1 MRELPKQEDVGRVN
15 QVTPLATSWHI
26 SKEGKEGV
34 DAWLLCGPS
43 RYVSPPAGKPGGYET
58 FRVPSPMSKVL
69 DGVAWLAAS
78 LGSTLEDV
86 VIIVVIIV
94 IINIGCHDRTEL

>member
-1 MRELPKQEDVGRVN
+1 
-15 QVTPLATSWHI
+15 
-26 SKEGKEGV
+26 
-34 DAWLLCGPS
+34 
-43 RYVSPPAGKPGGYET
+43 
-58 FRVPSPMSKVL
+58 MSKVL
-69 DGVAWLAAS
+69 DCVAWLAAS